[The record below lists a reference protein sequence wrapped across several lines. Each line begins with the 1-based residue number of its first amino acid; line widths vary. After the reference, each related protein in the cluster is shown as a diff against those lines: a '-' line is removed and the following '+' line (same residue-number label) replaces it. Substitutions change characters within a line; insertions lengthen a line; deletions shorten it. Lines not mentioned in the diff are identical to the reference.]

1 MYNIAMDAC
10 PRLLALPI
18 SCKYWES
25 ERGGQTCTTLVTDGG
40 SKPNDDGCLRK
51 KLLAVFGFS
60 VDNSTIGC
68 NCCSFCKE
76 QCSCQ
81 QLLKYLT

>member
-1 MYNIAMDAC
+1 LEFEDIFIFSVAILDC
-10 PRLLALPI
+10 
-18 SCKYWES
+18 
-25 ERGGQTCTTLVTDGG
+25 
-40 SKPNDDGCLRK
+40 

-81 QLLKYLT
+81 LCAVEFDNTLAQLKL

>member
-1 MYNIAMDAC
+1 MMAVC
-10 PRLLALPI
+10 E
-18 SCKYWES
+18 K
-25 ERGGQTCTTLVTDGG
+25 Q
-40 SKPNDDGCLRK
+40 
-51 KLLAVFGFS
+51 LLAVFGFS

-81 QLLKYLT
+81 LCAVEFDNTLAQLKL